1 MFIWVESKR
10 IAVGRVY
17 QNTKLNVILRK
28 FFFEIG
34 QFLKKHFML
43 KLFKSKVN
51 GHTRPELPQ
60 SLGSDT

>member
-28 FFFEIG
+28 FFFRNWSV
-34 QFLKKHFML
+34 LKETFYAQT
-43 KLFKSKVN
+43 FQIESKW
-51 GHTRPELPQ
+51 
-60 SLGSDT
+60 SY